1 MSISQDSAQTIDLIR
16 PFTDNCI
23 CQGPNHHQTPFHQ
36 WLSAVCTRPW
46 QSQSA
51 DTAKAIAK
59 KTEPRARA
67 TDKNPIA
74 SSTTQALCGTPAVSY
89 MSLYQPTAH

>member
-1 MSISQDSAQTIDLIR
+1 MSISQGSAQTIDLIR
-16 PFTDNCI
+16 PLTGNCI
-23 CQGPNHHQTPFHQ
+23 RQVPNHHQTPPHPLF
-36 WLSAVCTRPW
+36 LAVGIRPW

-51 DTAKAIAK
+51 NIVKAMGK

-67 TDKNPIA
+67 TNKNPIA
-74 SSTTQALCGTPAVSY
+74 SSTTQVLCNAPAVSY

>member
-1 MSISQDSAQTIDLIR
+1 MSISQSSAQTIDLIR
-16 PFTDNCI
+16 PLTGNCI
-23 CQGPNHHQTPFHQ
+23 RQVPNHHQTPSHQ
-36 WLSAVCTRPW
+36 SFSAVCIRPW
-46 QSQSA
+46 QGQSA
-51 DTAKAIAK
+51 DTVKAIGK

-74 SSTTQALCGTPAVSY
+74 SSTTQVLCNAPAVSY